1 METTQTNK
9 VDSSTSD
16 EKSIFQNYLPAGP
29 SPSSEPGRV
38 EQFVTNLFRR
48 RGGYRHV
55 VRRTE

>member
-1 METTQTNK
+1 METTQTNEA
-9 VDSSTSD
+9 DSATSG
-16 EKSIFQNYLPAGP
+16 EPTLFESYLPAGP
-29 SPSSEPGRV
+29 SPSNEAGRF

>member
-1 METTQTNK
+1 METTQTNE

-16 EKSIFQNYLPAGP
+16 EQSIFQNYLPAGP
-29 SPSSEPGRV
+29 SPSNEPGRV